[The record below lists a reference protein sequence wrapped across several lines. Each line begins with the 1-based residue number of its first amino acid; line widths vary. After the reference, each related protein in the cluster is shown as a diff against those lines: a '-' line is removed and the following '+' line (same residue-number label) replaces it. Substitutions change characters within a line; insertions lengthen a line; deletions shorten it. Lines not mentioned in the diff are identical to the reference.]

1 MKVKRNLLL
10 CSWLSFF
17 LLISVLPGNA
27 SVFAQQEKLALS
39 STQLTVREIFDAIS
53 SQLRYDVFYNG
64 EQLDLNRKVK
74 FAQQVLNLEQVLDA
88 VANNRFKYTLEDR
101 TIILTPLTTPQTV
114 NSVTLTG
121 QVTDQSNT
129 PLPGVTVLVKGTKL
143 GTSTDPEGNFKLSL
157 PQQENTILIFS
168 FIGMES
174 QEVPV
179 GDPKKPIKVILKETA
194 ENLKEVVVTG
204 ILKFSAVS
212 FKMTLIENLK
222 EVVVT
227 GIFTRKK
234 ESFTGS
240 ASTYTASELKTAG
253 TQNILQS
260 LKTLDPSFAILDN
273 TLYGSDPNRL
283 PNMEIRGKSSM
294 LGMRDELEAD
304 PNQPLFILDGF
315 ESSLSVINDMD
326 INRIASITI
335 LKDAASTAIYGSKA
349 ANGVVVV
356 ETVKP
361 QAGKLMVSYNGNANI
376 SMPDLSSYNLMNA
389 KEKLAFEKLAGKYT
403 PASWSATSEFE
414 LQKLYN
420 QKLAEIESGI
430 DTYWLTEPLRVGVNQ
445 KHSLYIEG
453 GEGSFL
459 FGIGAGYNGISGVM
473 EKSNREVISGN
484 IDLIYRIKKF
494 QFSNKF
500 SMTNT
505 KIKNPIVDFSEYAA
519 ANPYYK
525 KRDEEGNIGK
535 WLENNDYTKAANP
548 LWNAS
553 QNSRDEGKQL
563 ALSNY
568 FVAEYTPLEALKVR
582 ARFGIS
588 YGNDDTEKFI
598 SRNDTRFDTY
608 EILKKG
614 TFNTTNTR
622 SNQYEGELSVTFA
635 KLIGRHRLNA
645 VLGGNLNSN
654 KTLTQGYSA
663 QGFPEGDFVYPS
675 FSNGYPEGGSPTY
688 YENTSRS
695 MNGYFNLGYSFD
707 DRYLMDF
714 SLRENGSSVFG
725 ASKRYIGTW
734 SVGLG
739 WNLHKERF
747 IADHLTWIDFLKLR
761 ASIGNPGNQNF
772 SSSKTLTTFN
782 FQLASMNYFG
792 MGAVLN
798 QLGNPDLDWQI
809 TLDKNIGIDMTL
821 IDKRLN
827 ITADY
832 YHKVTD
838 PLLINISMPL
848 SSGTSSYLTNMG
860 KQISQG
866 LTLSASY
873 YIIQKLDQRFSWL
886 VRGNLRTQKTKL
898 DKIGNKL
905 DELNKSGQGH
915 NTVRYYNGADPDDI
929 WAVKSA
935 GIDPSTGRELF
946 YDKEG
951 NYTYDFSYDNEVI
964 CGNTRPK
971 IEGVIGTSLNY
982 KGFSVSMNFRYQTG
996 ASVFNEALF
1005 NKVENISVSGLNKNQ
1020 DKRAL
1025 YERWQNPGDKVR
1037 FKDIANAAST
1047 PMSSRFIQKENVL
1060 SMESVYVGYEFYEGW
1075 IKKIG
1080 LSNLKIQASMRDVF
1094 RASTIKSERGTLYPF
1109 ARSLELGLSF
1119 NF

>member
-194 ENLKEVVVTG
+194 
-204 ILKFSAVS
+204 
-212 FKMTLIENLK
+212 ENLK

-500 SMTNT
+500 SNT

>member
-194 ENLKEVVVTG
+194 
-204 ILKFSAVS
+204 
-212 FKMTLIENLK
+212 ENLK

-838 PLLINISMPL
+838 PLLINISMPR

>member
-157 PQQENTILIFS
+157 SQQENTILIFS

-194 ENLKEVVVTG
+194 
-204 ILKFSAVS
+204 
-212 FKMTLIENLK
+212 ENLK

-982 KGFSVSMNFRYQTG
+982 KGFSVGMNFRYQTG

>member
-1 MKVKRNLLL
+1 MKKNQMKVKRNLLL

-194 ENLKEVVVTG
+194 
-204 ILKFSAVS
+204 
-212 FKMTLIENLK
+212 ENLK

-848 SSGTSSYLTNMG
+848 SSGTSNYLTNMG

>member
-204 ILKFSAVS
+204 I
-212 FKMTLIENLK
+212 
-222 EVVVT
+222 
-227 GIFTRKK
+227 FTRKK

-240 ASTYTASELKTAG
+240 ASTYTASELKKAG

-403 PASWSATSEFE
+403 PASWSATSDFE

>member
-157 PQQENTILIFS
+157 SQQENTILIFS

-194 ENLKEVVVTG
+194 
-204 ILKFSAVS
+204 
-212 FKMTLIENLK
+212 ENLK

-535 WLENNDYTKAANP
+535 WLENN
-548 LWNAS
+548 
-553 QNSRDEGKQL
+553 

>member
-204 ILKFSAVS
+204 I
-212 FKMTLIENLK
+212 
-222 EVVVT
+222 
-227 GIFTRKK
+227 FTRKK
-234 ESFTGS
+234 KSFTGS

-535 WLENNDYTKAANP
+535 WLENSDYTKAANP

>member
-101 TIILTPLTTPQTV
+101 TIILTPLTTLQTV

-194 ENLKEVVVTG
+194 
-204 ILKFSAVS
+204 
-212 FKMTLIENLK
+212 ENLK

-525 KRDEEGNIGK
+525 KRDEEGNIDK

>member
-10 CSWLSFF
+10 FSWLSFF

-194 ENLKEVVVTG
+194 
-204 ILKFSAVS
+204 
-212 FKMTLIENLK
+212 ENLK

-420 QKLAEIESGI
+420 QKLAESGI

>member
-194 ENLKEVVVTG
+194 
-204 ILKFSAVS
+204 
-212 FKMTLIENLK
+212 ENLK

-848 SSGTSSYLTNMG
+848 SSGTSSYQTNMG

>member
-204 ILKFSAVS
+204 I
-212 FKMTLIENLK
+212 
-222 EVVVT
+222 
-227 GIFTRKK
+227 FTRKK

-240 ASTYTASELKTAG
+240 VSTYTASELKTAG

-389 KEKLAFEKLAGKYT
+389 KEKLAFETLAGKYT

-809 TLDKNIGIDMTL
+809 TLDKNIGIDMIL

-982 KGFSVSMNFRYQTG
+982 KGFSVGMNFRYQTG

>member
-194 ENLKEVVVTG
+194 
-204 ILKFSAVS
+204 
-212 FKMTLIENLK
+212 ENLK

-420 QKLAEIESGI
+420 QKLAESGI

-714 SLRENGSSVFG
+714 SLRENGSSVSG

>member
-194 ENLKEVVVTG
+194 
-204 ILKFSAVS
+204 
-212 FKMTLIENLK
+212 ENLK

-935 GIDPSTGRELF
+935 GINPSTGRELF

>member
-204 ILKFSAVS
+204 I
-212 FKMTLIENLK
+212 
-222 EVVVT
+222 
-227 GIFTRKK
+227 FTRKK

-240 ASTYTASELKTAG
+240 VSTYTASELKTAG

-809 TLDKNIGIDMTL
+809 TLDKNIGIDMIL

>member
-194 ENLKEVVVTG
+194 
-204 ILKFSAVS
+204 
-212 FKMTLIENLK
+212 ENLK

-420 QKLAEIESGI
+420 QKLAESGI

-622 SNQYEGELSVTFA
+622 SHQYEGELSVTFA

-848 SSGTSSYLTNMG
+848 SSGTSNYLTNMG

>member
-74 FAQQVLNLEQVLDA
+74 FAQPVLNLEQVLDA

-157 PQQENTILIFS
+157 SQQENTILIFS

-194 ENLKEVVVTG
+194 
-204 ILKFSAVS
+204 
-212 FKMTLIENLK
+212 ENLK

>member
-194 ENLKEVVVTG
+194 
-204 ILKFSAVS
+204 
-212 FKMTLIENLK
+212 ENLK

-798 QLGNPDLDWQI
+798 QLGNPDLDGQI

>member
-157 PQQENTILIFS
+157 SQQENTILIFS

-194 ENLKEVVVTG
+194 
-204 ILKFSAVS
+204 
-212 FKMTLIENLK
+212 ENLK

-929 WAVKSA
+929 WSVKSA

>member
-101 TIILTPLTTPQTV
+101 TIILAPLTTPQTV

-194 ENLKEVVVTG
+194 
-204 ILKFSAVS
+204 
-212 FKMTLIENLK
+212 ENLK

>member
-204 ILKFSAVS
+204 I
-212 FKMTLIENLK
+212 
-222 EVVVT
+222 
-227 GIFTRKK
+227 FTRKK

-403 PASWSATSEFE
+403 PASWSATSDFE

-982 KGFSVSMNFRYQTG
+982 KGFSVSMNFRYQTD

>member
-27 SVFAQQEKLALS
+27 SVLAQQEKVALS

-53 SQLRYDVFYNG
+53 SKLRYDVFYNG

-194 ENLKEVVVTG
+194 
-204 ILKFSAVS
+204 
-212 FKMTLIENLK
+212 ENLK

-792 MGAVLN
+792 MGAILN

>member
-168 FIGMES
+168 FISMES

-194 ENLKEVVVTG
+194 
-204 ILKFSAVS
+204 
-212 FKMTLIENLK
+212 ENLK

-459 FGIGAGYNGISGVM
+459 FGIGAGYNGISEVM

>member
-204 ILKFSAVS
+204 I
-212 FKMTLIENLK
+212 
-222 EVVVT
+222 
-227 GIFTRKK
+227 FTRKK
-234 ESFTGS
+234 KSFTGS

-568 FVAEYTPLEALKVR
+568 FVAEYTPLEVLKVR

>member
-27 SVFAQQEKLALS
+27 SVLAQQEKLALS

-204 ILKFSAVS
+204 I
-212 FKMTLIENLK
+212 
-222 EVVVT
+222 
-227 GIFTRKK
+227 FTRKE

>member
-194 ENLKEVVVTG
+194 
-204 ILKFSAVS
+204 
-212 FKMTLIENLK
+212 ENLK

-622 SNQYEGELSVTFA
+622 SNQYEGELSVTFV

>member
-157 PQQENTILIFS
+157 SQQENTILIFS

-194 ENLKEVVVTG
+194 
-204 ILKFSAVS
+204 
-212 FKMTLIENLK
+212 ENLK

-459 FGIGAGYNGISGVM
+459 FGIGISGVM

>member
-194 ENLKEVVVTG
+194 
-204 ILKFSAVS
+204 
-212 FKMTLIENLK
+212 ENLK

-1060 SMESVYVGYEFYEGW
+1060 CMESVYVGYEFYEGW

>member
-204 ILKFSAVS
+204 I
-212 FKMTLIENLK
+212 
-222 EVVVT
+222 
-227 GIFTRKK
+227 FTRKK

-315 ESSLSVINDMD
+315 ESSLSVINDMV

-525 KRDEEGNIGK
+525 KRDEEGNIDK

>member
-194 ENLKEVVVTG
+194 
-204 ILKFSAVS
+204 
-212 FKMTLIENLK
+212 ENLK

-714 SLRENGSSVFG
+714 SLRENGSSVSG

-860 KQISQG
+860 KQIPQG

>member
-194 ENLKEVVVTG
+194 
-204 ILKFSAVS
+204 
-212 FKMTLIENLK
+212 ENLK

-714 SLRENGSSVFG
+714 SLRENGSSVSG

-982 KGFSVSMNFRYQTG
+982 KGFSVGMNFRYQTG

>member
-204 ILKFSAVS
+204 I
-212 FKMTLIENLK
+212 
-222 EVVVT
+222 
-227 GIFTRKK
+227 FTRKK
-234 ESFTGS
+234 KSFTSS

-809 TLDKNIGIDMTL
+809 TLDKNIGIDMIL

-935 GIDPSTGRELF
+935 GINPSTGRELF

>member
-39 STQLTVREIFDAIS
+39 STQLTIREIFDAIS

-194 ENLKEVVVTG
+194 
-204 ILKFSAVS
+204 
-212 FKMTLIENLK
+212 ENLK

>member
-101 TIILTPLTTPQTV
+101 TITLTPLTTPQTV

-194 ENLKEVVVTG
+194 
-204 ILKFSAVS
+204 
-212 FKMTLIENLK
+212 ENLK

>member
-194 ENLKEVVVTG
+194 
-204 ILKFSAVS
+204 
-212 FKMTLIENLK
+212 ENLK

-827 ITADY
+827 IKADY

-935 GIDPSTGRELF
+935 GINPSTGRELF

>member
-204 ILKFSAVS
+204 I
-212 FKMTLIENLK
+212 
-222 EVVVT
+222 
-227 GIFTRKK
+227 FTRKK

-273 TLYGSDPNRL
+273 TLHGSDPNRL

>member
-204 ILKFSAVS
+204 I
-212 FKMTLIENLK
+212 
-222 EVVVT
+222 
-227 GIFTRKK
+227 FTRKK

-240 ASTYTASELKTAG
+240 VSTYTASELKTAG

-403 PASWSATSEFE
+403 PASWSATSDFE

>member
-1 MKVKRNLLL
+1 MKKNQMKVKRNLLL

-204 ILKFSAVS
+204 I
-212 FKMTLIENLK
+212 
-222 EVVVT
+222 
-227 GIFTRKK
+227 FTRKK
-234 ESFTGS
+234 KSFTSS

>member
-204 ILKFSAVS
+204 I
-212 FKMTLIENLK
+212 
-222 EVVVT
+222 
-227 GIFTRKK
+227 FTRKK
-234 ESFTGS
+234 KSFTGS

-792 MGAVLN
+792 LGAVLN

-827 ITADY
+827 IKADY

>member
-27 SVFAQQEKLALS
+27 SVLAQQEKLALS

-121 QVTDQSNT
+121 QVTDQNNT

-194 ENLKEVVVTG
+194 
-204 ILKFSAVS
+204 
-212 FKMTLIENLK
+212 ENLK